1 MYPYK
6 IFLGL
11 TLYDI
16 LICVGI
22 ILCFCLFGFLSDKR
36 KMRVKHQKFSLVCGC
51 LAIAAGLASGV
62 IFQALYNI
70 PARGEFII
78 DGQTGITFYGGLVGG
93 VAVFLLV
100 YFVAG
105 KVFYKN
111 YENPHYHNENFFS
124 MASSA
129 IATVPL
135 AHSLGR
141 IGCLTA
147 GCCHGALTDEWYGI
161 MMYGGEGYA
170 KYVPTQLFEAIF
182 LLLLFV
188 FLFFNAYRGGRYNL
202 PIYMSAY
209 GVWRF
214 IIEFVRDDYRGSVG
228 IDAIT
233 PSQLIAILMI
243 VGSVGVFFLEKA
255 YTDKVEKRNAE
266 LSLANFEDG
275 DNDKNN

>member
-22 ILCFCLFGFLSDKR
+22 ILCFYLFGFLSDKR

-70 PARGEFII
+70 PERGEFII

-100 YFVAG
+100 YFVIG

-111 YENPHYHNENFFS
+111 YENPRYHNENFFT

-182 LLLLFV
+182 LLLLFA

-243 VGSVGVFFLEKA
+243 VGSVGVFFLEKV
-255 YTDKVEKRNAE
+255 YTDKVEAKNAE
-266 LSLANFEDG
+266 LSRSNFEDG